1 MQNRYWMVD
10 FSCRASMK
18 FLGLICRLQIRCTP
32 TNRGNLQTWTIST
45 AVIRNMVKNALK
57 TCMHTHINYTLFHQ
71 STGQGEKW
79 ERIIERNAHEQE
91 KSSVVYC
98 GKGMGLYV
106 NEQFCAC
113 NYTAR
118 VSLCTCT
125 SRKYMIP
132 RGASILKDLLAVG
145 TNTINKDVE
154 K

>member
-1 MQNRYWMVD
+1 M
-10 FSCRASMK
+10 SSE
-18 FLGLICRLQIRCTP
+18 
-32 TNRGNLQTWTIST
+32 TWLNMHLKHVCIHTST
-45 AVIRNMVKNALK
+45 THYFIKAQGKGRNEREMR
-57 TCMHTHINYTLFHQ
+57 
-71 STGQGEKW
+71 EKW

-98 GKGMGLYV
+98 GMGMGLYV

-125 SRKYMIP
+125 GRKYMIP